1 MLVNLENTVW
11 NEDRELLLPFS
22 RLEPITNGSSIK
34 YGGMFLGFQSR
45 FTSGSRAPLILAGM
59 KWMIVSVL
67 ALSLIACNNG
77 EVDTLRQENA
87 RLKMQLEA
95 ITRERDDLKTQV
107 DSVRA
112 ALSQTPNS
120 TDPSGTG
127 PSDPTSGTG
136 SSDPTSGGTGAGTA
150 APSGSTGSTE
160 PQATEPPATEPQA
173 SGTTPSDT
181 GTTASISGQA
191 SSQAVTIY
199 AQDVIKAAAAY
210 ATSTGSTAPE
220 DCTNGYEAG
229 SSKLALGAGIGLK
242 SCKVVNESGQ
252 LHVEIEAMDGST
264 AKVSSTGP

>member
-112 ALSQTPNS
+112 ALGQTPSS
-120 TDPSGTG
+120 TDPNGTG
-127 PSDPTSGTG
+127 ANDPTSGSTG
-136 SSDPTSGGTGAGTA
+136 SSDMGAGTA
-150 APSGSTGSTE
+150 APSGNTE
-160 PQATEPPATEPQA
+160 PQAMEPQA
-173 SGTTPSDT
+173 SGTTPADA
-181 GTTASISGQA
+181 GTTSSTSGQA
-191 SSQAVTIY
+191 TSQAVIIY

-210 ATSTGSTAPE
+210 ATSTGNTAPE

-229 SSKLALGAGIGLK
+229 SSKLALGTSISLK

-252 LHVEIEAMDGST
+252 LHVELEAMDGST